1 MLREL
6 LTGIVGLCGG
16 MVVATALAAFI
27 IGLGM
32 IPRYAGVTHT
42 GNHLLFY
49 ENSLMLGSFLGNLF
63 LLYRI
68 HINLGI
74 WCVAL
79 VGIGF
84 GIFLGSWVIALGEVV
99 NVFAIMARRVGLTKG
114 AGLDHFIACSWKDT
128 WKSGSVFLLKIK
140 KRIVSLG
147 KSGEAFCRIKNL

>member
-49 ENSLMLGSFLGNLF
+49 ENSLMLGSFWEICF
-63 LLYRI
+63 YFI
-68 HINLGI
+68 EFISI
-74 WCVAL
+74 WV
-79 VGIGF
+79 
-84 GIFLGSWVIALGEVV
+84 S
-99 NVFAIMARRVGLTKG
+99 G
-114 AGLDHFIACSWKDT
+114 A
-128 WKSGSVFLLKIK
+128 
-140 KRIVSLG
+140 
-147 KSGEAFCRIKNL
+147 

>member
-68 HINLGI
+68 HINLD
-74 WCVAL
+74 WSFYRL
-79 VGIGF
+79 Q
-84 GIFLGSWVIALGEVV
+84 LERYLEVWFSFFV
-99 NVFAIMARRVGLTKG
+99 
-114 AGLDHFIACSWKDT
+114 KD
-128 WKSGSVFLLKIK
+128 
-140 KRIVSLG
+140 
-147 KSGEAFCRIKNL
+147 

>member
-6 LTGIVGLCGG
+6 LAGIVGLCGG

-49 ENSLMLGSFLGNLF
+49 ENSLMLGSFLG
-63 LLYRI
+63 
-68 HINLGI
+68 
-74 WCVAL
+74 
-79 VGIGF
+79 
-84 GIFLGSWVIALGEVV
+84 SWVIALGEVV

-114 AGLDHFIACSWKDT
+114 AGLVILSIAVGKVL
-128 WKSGSVFLLKIK
+128 GSLVQF
-140 KRIVSLG
+140 
-147 KSGEAFCRIKNL
+147 FC

>member
-1 MLREL
+1 MTTLVVNRLR
-6 LTGIVGLCGG
+6 GGLKICAVKAPGFG
-16 MVVATALAAFI
+16 DRRK
-27 IGLGM
+27 G
-32 IPRYAGVTHT
+32 THT

-114 AGLDHFIACSWKDT
+114 AGLVILSLAVGKVL
-128 WKSGSVFLLKIK
+128 GSLVQF
-140 KRIVSLG
+140 
-147 KSGEAFCRIKNL
+147 FC

>member
-6 LTGIVGLCGG
+6 LAGIVGLCGG

-49 ENSLMLGSFLGNLF
+49 ENSLMLGS
-63 LLYRI
+63 YRI

-114 AGLDHFIACSWKDT
+114 AGLVILSLAVGKVL
-128 WKSGSVFLLKIK
+128 GSLVQF
-140 KRIVSLG
+140 
-147 KSGEAFCRIKNL
+147 FC

>member
-1 MLREL
+1 
-6 LTGIVGLCGG
+6 

-84 GIFLGSWVIALGEVV
+84 GIFWE
-99 NVFAIMARRVGLTKG
+99 
-114 AGLDHFIACSWKDT
+114 AG
-128 WKSGSVFLLKIK
+128 
-140 KRIVSLG
+140 
-147 KSGEAFCRIKNL
+147 

>member
-49 ENSLMLGSFLGNLF
+49 ENSLMIGRFLRNLF
-63 LLYRI
+63 LHNLI
-68 HINLGI
+68 HINLCI
-74 WCVAL
+74 C
-79 VGIGF
+79 
-84 GIFLGSWVIALGEVV
+84 
-99 NVFAIMARRVGLTKG
+99 
-114 AGLDHFIACSWKDT
+114 
-128 WKSGSVFLLKIK
+128 
-140 KRIVSLG
+140 
-147 KSGEAFCRIKNL
+147 

>member
-49 ENSLMLGSFLGNLF
+49 ENSLMLGSFLGNPF
-63 LLYRI
+63 LLSRI
-68 HINLGI
+68 HIYLVRSSCWNLI
-74 WCVAL
+74 WDFS
-79 VGIGF
+79 GK
-84 GIFLGSWVIALGEVV
+84 LGDCAWRSRECICNYGKKSRSYE
-99 NVFAIMARRVGLTKG
+99 RRRTG
-114 AGLDHFIACSWKDT
+114 HFIACSWKDT

>member
-6 LTGIVGLCGG
+6 LAGIVGLCGG

-114 AGLDHFIACSWKDT
+114 AGWLFYRLQLERYLEVWFSFFVKD
-128 WKSGSVFLLKIK
+128 
-140 KRIVSLG
+140 
-147 KSGEAFCRIKNL
+147 

>member
-6 LTGIVGLCGG
+6 LAGIVGLCGG

-79 VGIGF
+79 VG
-84 GIFLGSWVIALGEVV
+84 SWVIALGEVV

-114 AGLDHFIACSWKDT
+114 AGLVILSIAVGKVL
-128 WKSGSVFLLKIK
+128 GSLVQF
-140 KRIVSLG
+140 
-147 KSGEAFCRIKNL
+147 FC

>member
-6 LTGIVGLCGG
+6 LAGIVGLCGG

-42 GNHLLFY
+42 GNHLLIWDFSGKLGDCAWRSRECICNYGKKSRSY
-49 ENSLMLGSFLGNLF
+49 ERCRTG
-63 LLYRI
+63 Y
-68 HINLGI
+68 
-74 WCVAL
+74 
-79 VGIGF
+79 
-84 GIFLGSWVIALGEVV
+84 
-99 NVFAIMARRVGLTKG
+99 
-114 AGLDHFIACSWKDT
+114 FIDCSWKGT

-147 KSGEAFCRIKNL
+147 KSGEAFYRIKNL